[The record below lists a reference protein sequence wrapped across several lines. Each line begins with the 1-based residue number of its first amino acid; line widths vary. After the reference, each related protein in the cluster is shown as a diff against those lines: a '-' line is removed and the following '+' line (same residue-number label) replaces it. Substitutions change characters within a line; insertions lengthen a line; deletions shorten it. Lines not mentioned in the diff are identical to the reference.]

1 MRVLIV
7 TVAEKTNF
15 LNMVPLGWALRACG
29 HDVLVASQPELGPV
43 ASGTGLPYTS
53 VGRDH
58 GFWRIMRLSRPAGA
72 PSVDVPLFQGLEEP
86 FEEISWDRLLGGYR
100 EVVPWWWRTV
110 NDPMLED
117 LVALCRRWRP
127 DLVLWEPI
135 AFAAPIAAEATGAV
149 HARFLWGVDLL
160 GGMRE
165 AYLRAMDAQPE
176 GERRDPLG
184 EWMGRHAARWGV
196 EFRERMTRGYF
207 TLDYLP
213 EPLRLQDAPGVRYVP
228 LRYIPY
234 NGRAVV
240 PDWLLTP
247 PERPRVCLT
256 LGTSATE
263 RQGGYSVPVKDI
275 LESLA
280 DLDAEIVAT
289 LPDAERAHL
298 GTLPPNVRPI
308 GFTPLEPLARTC
320 SAVINHGGWGTFLGV
335 ASLGVPQIVV
345 PTWFDNVLPARRLEA
360 LGAGVHIP
368 PERADGSRV
377 RGALTR
383 LLNEPAPTGA
393 ARRLRTQMESSPSPN
408 TIASRMES
416 LVADHRTR

>member
-1 MRVLIV
+1 
-7 TVAEKTNF
+7 
-15 LNMVPLGWALRACG
+15 
-29 HDVLVASQPELGPV
+29 
-43 ASGTGLPYTS
+43 
-53 VGRDH
+53 
-58 GFWRIMRLSRPAGA
+58 
-72 PSVDVPLFQGLEEP
+72 
-86 FEEISWDRLLGGYR
+86 
-100 EVVPWWWRTV
+100 
-110 NDPMLED
+110 
-117 LVALCRRWRP
+117 
-127 DLVLWEPI
+127 
-135 AFAAPIAAEATGAV
+135 
-149 HARFLWGVDLL
+149 
-160 GGMRE
+160 
-165 AYLRAMDAQPE
+165 
-176 GERRDPLG
+176 
-184 EWMGRHAARWGV
+184 WMGRHAARWGV